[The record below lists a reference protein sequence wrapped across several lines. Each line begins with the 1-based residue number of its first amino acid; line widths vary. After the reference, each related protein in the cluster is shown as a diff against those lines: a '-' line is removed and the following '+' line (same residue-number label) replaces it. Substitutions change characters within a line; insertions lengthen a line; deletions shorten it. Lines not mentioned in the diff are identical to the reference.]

1 MAEPEAFRSQIN
13 QAMLAELSPD
23 SNSMWGVP
31 YTGYATFLYRN
42 LKVLKAAGIDPNE
55 KVETW
60 DQWLAQ
66 MKKVKDA
73 GYLAM
78 PSFYYDWW
86 DFTNIYSGAATDDEW
101 GIDFETK
108 TTRISP
114 EKYAQTV
121 TFLEEAKKYG
131 TDLAMQDQAATDLFL
146 SDKLAFLPGGPWM
159 NPTYQEGQKN
169 TGLEYDYVLIPGAT
183 PDNKGG
189 IRGTEFIGFNPND
202 PNFDLAWQFVM
213 YLIDEPQLKQVG
225 ETIGRFN
232 ANDVVN
238 TEVEDPLLAITAE
251 AAKSSLSERPPQF
264 VDAYPGNYYQAL
276 QDNLAQIS
284 SGQMTPEE
292 GAAALVESLN
302 AIIAGQ

>member
-1 MAEPEAFRSQIN
+1 
-13 QAMLAELSPD
+13 
-23 SNSMWGVP
+23 VP

-66 MKKVKDA
+66 MKKVKEA
-73 GYLAM
+73 GYIAL

-101 GIDFETK
+101 GIDFASK
-108 TTRISP
+108 TTKISP
-114 EKYAQTV
+114 DKYAQTV
-121 TFLEEAKKYG
+121 AFLEEAKKYG
-131 TDLAMQDQAATDLFL
+131 TDLAMQDQATTDLFL

-159 NPTYQEGQKN
+159 DPTYQEGMKN

-213 YLIDEPQLKQVG
+213 YLMDEPQLKQVA

-238 TEVEDPLLAITAE
+238 SEVADPLLGITA
-251 AAKSSLSERPPQF
+251 AAANSSLTERPPQF
-264 VDAYPGNYYQAL
+264 TAPYPGNYYQAL
-276 QDNLAQIS
+276 QDNLALIS

-292 GAAALVESLN
+292 GAKALIESLN
-302 AIIAGQ
+302 AIIAEQ